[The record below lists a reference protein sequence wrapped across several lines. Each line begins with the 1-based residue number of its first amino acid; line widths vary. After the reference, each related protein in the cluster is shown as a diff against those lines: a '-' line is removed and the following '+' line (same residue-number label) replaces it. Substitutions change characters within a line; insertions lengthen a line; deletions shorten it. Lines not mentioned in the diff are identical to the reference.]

1 MYNYVQTIWFAEYTL
16 SNKEKISVVVLG
28 TVMSAFPACVMVRD
42 SSRRWNVWTELLH
55 VPACSLAATFFLR
68 NLHCVCLDYQYELT
82 ALVKMSVSFGT
93 KFKRRDC
100 IFFGTEGV
108 IQSRKIV

>member
-16 SNKEKISVVVLG
+16 SNKEKMSVVVLG

-55 VPACSLAATFFLR
+55 VPACSLAATFFSTEPTL
-68 NLHCVCLDYQYELT
+68 CLFRLPVR
-82 ALVKMSVSFGT
+82 AHSFGQNE
-93 KFKRRDC
+93 R
-100 IFFGTEGV
+100 
-108 IQSRKIV
+108 